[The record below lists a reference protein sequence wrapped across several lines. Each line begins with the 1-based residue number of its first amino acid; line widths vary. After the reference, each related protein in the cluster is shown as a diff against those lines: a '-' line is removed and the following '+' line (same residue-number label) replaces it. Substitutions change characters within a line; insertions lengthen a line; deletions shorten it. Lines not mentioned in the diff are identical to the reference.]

1 MKRVVF
7 LFKSRQVAH
16 CCLSG
21 THTTAQ
27 FESKAVA
34 LLVDYRTN

>member
-16 CCLSG
+16 YCLSG
-21 THTTAQ
+21 THTIA
-27 FESKAVA
+27 KACSIA
-34 LLVDYRTN
+34 LLVELATK

>member
-16 CCLSG
+16 YCLSG

-34 LLVDYRTN
+34 LSVGNGD